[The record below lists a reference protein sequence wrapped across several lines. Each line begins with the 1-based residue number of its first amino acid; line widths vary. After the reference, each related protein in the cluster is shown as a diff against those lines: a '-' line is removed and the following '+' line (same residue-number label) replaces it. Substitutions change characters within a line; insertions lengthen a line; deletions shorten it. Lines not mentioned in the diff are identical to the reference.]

1 MEVKSLLVGSVP
13 FAAMVVAEVVDV
25 GLTTLSK
32 AAMSKGMS
40 HFVFVVYSNALASL
54 ILLPFSFFIN
64 RKKRPPLTFSIL
76 CKFFLLS
83 LVGITVMQ
91 NCVFTGVN
99 YSSPTLGSAMANLVP
114 AFTFL
119 LAVIFRMEKLDLISL
134 RSQIKVMGTLVSI
147 SGALIVTFYKGPSI
161 GGAAEPM
168 QPQVQPPSSSL
179 TNLLVTTNNWVIGG
193 ILFATAG
200 LSLSIL
206 NVSQA
211 AILKGYPSEI
221 TMVSFYSFFGAIQ
234 CAILTLIAERK
245 PNAWKLKPDIE
256 LISVIYSAVFGNVVT
271 YSVLAWCIRR
281 KGPVFVAM
289 FKPLGI
295 SIAAFLG
302 VIFLGDTLH
311 IGSIVGAIVIVVGF
325 YGVIWAQSK
334 EEEEGKVHTD
344 ESLHSTS
351 QRTPLLESHINM

>member
-1 MEVKSLLVGSVP
+1 MEVKSFLVGLVP

-76 CKFFLLS
+76 CGVCKL
-83 LVGITVMQ
+83 ITVMQ

-119 LAVIFRMEKLDLISL
+119 LAVIFRMEKLDLRSL

-147 SGALIVTFYKGPSI
+147 LGALIVTFYKGPSI
-161 GGAAEPM
+161 GAAEPM
-168 QPQVQPPSSSL
+168 QPQVQPQSSSL

-193 ILFATAG
+193 ILFTTAG
-200 LSLSIL
+200 LSLSML
-206 NVSQA
+206 N
-211 AILKGYPSEI
+211 K
-221 TMVSFYSFFGAIQ
+221 
-234 CAILTLIAERK
+234 
-245 PNAWKLKPDIE
+245 
-256 LISVIYSAVFGNVVT
+256 
-271 YSVLAWCIRR
+271 
-281 KGPVFVAM
+281 
-289 FKPLGI
+289 
-295 SIAAFLG
+295 AF
-302 VIFLGDTLH
+302 I
-311 IGSIVGAIVIVVGF
+311 
-325 YGVIWAQSK
+325 
-334 EEEEGKVHTD
+334 
-344 ESLHSTS
+344 
-351 QRTPLLESHINM
+351 